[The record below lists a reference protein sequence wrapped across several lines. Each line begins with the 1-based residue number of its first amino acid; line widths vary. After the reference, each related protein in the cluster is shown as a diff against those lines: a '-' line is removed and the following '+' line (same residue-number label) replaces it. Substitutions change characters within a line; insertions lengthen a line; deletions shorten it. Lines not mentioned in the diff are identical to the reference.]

1 MATSTISTAPAN
13 AVRPLIEQVAIDLVH
28 RIYGAEGPAWGT
40 RLTAIEDTILA
51 VRQVLSEKML
61 DEALQ
66 RQANTAEKRPPEFRC
81 RSTCGTEVVATK
93 EPEPRIV
100 ATRAG
105 DAEWMEPET
114 TCRKCRRAFF
124 PSEQE
129 LGP

>member
-13 AVRPLIEQVAIDLVH
+13 PIRPLLEQIATDLVD
-28 RIYGAEGPAWGT
+28 RIYGADGPAWGT

-66 RQANTAEKRPPEFRC
+66 RQANTAEKRPQDYRC
-81 RSTCGTEVVATK
+81 CSKCGQEVVAK
-93 EPEPRIV
+93 NDPEPRIL

-105 DAEWMEPET
+105 EAEWMEPET

-124 PSEQE
+124 PSEQKS
-129 LGP
+129 GH